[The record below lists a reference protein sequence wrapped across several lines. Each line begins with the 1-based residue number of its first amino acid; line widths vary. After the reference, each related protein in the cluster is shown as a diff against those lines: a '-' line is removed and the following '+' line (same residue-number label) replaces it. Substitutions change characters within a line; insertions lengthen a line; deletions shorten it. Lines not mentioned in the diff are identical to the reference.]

1 MKTWSEKHR
10 EPLQGTAL
18 LMTRK
23 TCRQHSS
30 SFSLSELV
38 RRLGYNKLS
47 WQRMLHDKGE
57 LLLIILIYLCKWWSW
72 LPQHSLTSFT
82 QLTSVHSGTQT
93 LFICSKNI
101 PLNYVGPK
109 ISLQI
114 HSELFSRCAKIRH
127 MRHLAWWVTQQINP
141 CSSSNYCP
149 GTNQN
154 SKWAWSPHDSP
165 ELAMDHAYHINIP
178 LQNFSPPYSLH
189 SFYNKLRTVA

>member
-1 MKTWSEKHR
+1 MGLHFSLKKLLSQSGETARIYLYNIHLTMPLHNKESWRPDLKKSESR
-10 EPLQGTAL
+10 CRGLPL

-57 LLLIILIYLCKWWSW
+57 LLLIILIYLCKWLSW
-72 LPQHSLTSFT
+72 LPQTLDVFNSLTSFT

-114 HSELFSRCAKIRH
+114 HSELFSR
-127 MRHLAWWVTQQINP
+127 QQWST
-141 CSSSNYCP
+141 CS
-149 GTNQN
+149 
-154 SKWAWSPHDSP
+154 
-165 ELAMDHAYHINIP
+165 
-178 LQNFSPPYSLH
+178 
-189 SFYNKLRTVA
+189 NKLTSKQQNDPRIPTQRSSIGCSLSK